1 MAVVNISRPFTND
14 NDNPN
19 VVIPLLESSGT
30 PLLSVDFGKPFA
42 NVHENSGS
50 INPRVQDRWSS
61 QINYTI
67 IGRFTGDDAFQKA
80 INLADII
87 KNDPNGSRLV
97 MLPDSTLSELDSV
110 ISVAPQAGNGSCLQL
125 EYPKGYTNQV
135 TVQLQLTRVSS
146 SITDPSR
153 EISTPTA
160 SGNGPIELIAN
171 GNTVEIDTDVSVSRS
186 VGRPN
191 DSMTKSLSSFGRYIY
206 KNKVTA
212 DRFSLSFQLTDN
224 IQSKLVTI
232 TDQIFKQPLGRSG
245 ILLDFNGLYNLGQF
259 RVFPE
264 GSAPIRYQRRA
275 GHGDGQI
282 NLPTVDLRVIRD
294 TN

>member
-1 MAVVNISRPFTND
+1 MTLITLTQLGSSDDPIS
-14 NDNPN
+14 
-19 VVIPLLESSGT
+19 IPLLESSGT
-30 PLLSVDFGKPFA
+30 PLFSVDFGKPFA
-42 NVHENSGS
+42 NIHENSGS

-80 INLADII
+80 IDLTDLI
-87 KNDPNGSRLV
+87 KDDPVDRLV
-97 MLPDSTLSELDSV
+97 MLPPAEFSELDNT
-110 ISVAPQAGNGSCLQL
+110 IDVAPQAGNGGCLQI

-146 SITDPSR
+146 STTDPSR
-153 EISTPTA
+153 DISTPTA

-171 GNTVEIDTDVSVSRS
+171 GNTVEVDTDVSVSRS

-212 DRFSLSFQLTDN
+212 DRFSLSFQFTDN

-275 GHGDGQI
+275 GHGEEQI
-282 NLPTVDLRVIRD
+282 NLPTVDLRVIRN

>member
-1 MAVVNISRPFTND
+1 MVVVTLFNLGGSGID
-14 NDNPN
+14 
-19 VVIPLLESSGT
+19 IPLLESSGT
-30 PLLSVDFGKPFA
+30 PLFSVDFGKPFA
-42 NVHENSGS
+42 NIHENSGS

-61 QINYTI
+61 QINLTI
-67 IGRFTGDDAFQKA
+67 IGRFTGDDAYDKA
-80 INLADII
+80 IELANLI
-87 KNDPNGSRLV
+87 KGDPDGEALFIFNPFPGLKTSF
-97 MLPDSTLSELDSV
+97 E
-110 ISVAPQAGNGSCLQL
+110 VAPQAGNGSCLQL
-125 EYPKGYTNQV
+125 DYMKGYTNQV

-153 EISTPTA
+153 DVSTPTA

-171 GNTVEIDTDVSVSRS
+171 GNTVEVDTDVSVSRS

-224 IQSKLVTI
+224 IQSKLLTI
-232 TDQIFKQPLGRSG
+232 TSEIFTQPLGRSG
-245 ILLDFNGLYNLGQF
+245 ILLNFNGLFGLGEF

-264 GSAPIRYQRRA
+264 GSAPIRYQQRA
-275 GHGDGQI
+275 GHGEGQV

>member
-1 MAVVNISRPFTND
+1 MTAVIVSAVGGDPVT
-14 NDNPN
+14 
-19 VVIPLLESSGT
+19 IPLLESSGT
-30 PLLSVDFGKPFA
+30 PLFSVDFGKPHA
-42 NVHENSGS
+42 NIHKNSGS

-67 IGRFTGDDAFQKA
+67 VGRFTAGDFSDNAFEKA
-80 INLADII
+80 IELADLI
-87 KNDPNGSRLV
+87 KGDPDDRLI
-97 MLPDSTLSELDSV
+97 MQPPDEFSELDD
-110 ISVAPQAGNGSCLQL
+110 IIRVAPQAGNPSCLQIG
-125 EYPKGYTNQV
+125 YPKGYTDHV
-135 TVQLQLTRVSS
+135 TVQLQLSRVSS

-153 EISTPTA
+153 DISTPTA

-171 GNTVEIDTDVSVSRS
+171 GNIVEVDTDVSVSRS

-232 TDQIFKQPLGRSG
+232 TDEIFRQPLGRSG

-264 GSAPIRYQRRA
+264 GSAPLRYQRRA
-275 GHGDGQI
+275 GHGGGQI
-282 NLPTVDLRVIRD
+282 NLPTIDLRVIRD

>member
-1 MAVVNISRPFTND
+1 MASVNLFREGEEGL
-14 NDNPN
+14 
-19 VVIPLLESSGT
+19 VIPLIDSSGT
-30 PLLSVDFGKPFA
+30 PLFSVDFGKPFA
-42 NVHENSGS
+42 NVHQNSGS
-50 INPRVQDRWSS
+50 IDPRVQDRWSS

-67 IGRFTGDDAFQKA
+67 IGRFTGDNAHDKA
-80 INLADII
+80 IELANLI
-87 KNDPNGSRLV
+87 KEDPNGDRLA
-97 MLPDSTLSELDSV
+97 MLTSFPEVDDVVE
-110 ISVAPQAGNGSCLQL
+110 VAPQAGNGSCLQI
-125 EYPKGYTNQV
+125 EYPKGYTDYV

-146 SITDPSR
+146 SITSASR
-153 EISTPTA
+153 DISTPTA

-171 GNTVEIDTDVSVSRS
+171 GNTVELDTDVSVSRS

-212 DRFSLSFQLTDN
+212 DRFSLAFQFTDEV
-224 IQSKLVTI
+224 QSKIITI

-245 ILLDFNGLYNLGQF
+245 ILLDFNGLFGLGEF

-264 GSAPIRYQRRA
+264 GSAPIRYQHRA
-275 GHGDGQI
+275 GHGEEQI